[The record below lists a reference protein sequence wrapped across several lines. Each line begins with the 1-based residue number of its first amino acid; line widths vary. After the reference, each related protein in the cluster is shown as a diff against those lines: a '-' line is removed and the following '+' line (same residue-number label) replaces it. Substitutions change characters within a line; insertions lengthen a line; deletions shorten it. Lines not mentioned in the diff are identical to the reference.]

1 MFGEKAN
8 LDNRFTGKP
17 FRGIRPTKSSANKLI
32 APPYDVV
39 SREQVTEIVKLNPDS
54 FLRVSRSEVD
64 FDERI
69 NPYSDEVYQ
78 RAANNFERLI
88 ARNMIRADEK
98 NSYYVYRISSKHH
111 AQTGLVFGASIKAY
125 LEGRIKRHE
134 LTREKKELDR
144 IKHIDTLQAQTGPV
158 MLIHKENKALR
169 TFLKHIT
176 SEKNSDTNAVL
187 ENWQHELW
195 PVNDIDQVE
204 KITHHL
210 NSIQNLYI
218 ADGHHRSAAASK
230 IFLNQK
236 EQATTNCF
244 LAVTFDETELKIL
257 PYNRVVR
264 DLNQLTVNEFLDQL
278 SNTFKI
284 DKMNGNS
291 FFNEKYCYFIYLE
304 NTWYQIKLKEIPQ
317 NISNIAETLD
327 TRIVEEYIL
336 KPILGIENIRTDDR
350 IDFVGGPQSIEKIV
364 NLVDSG
370 IMKIGIALPTTA
382 IEELLKISDSDQL
395 MPPKS
400 TWFEPK
406 LADGLVSL
414 KI

>member
-8 LDNRFTGKP
+8 LDNQFTGKP

-39 SREQVTEIVKLNPDS
+39 SREQVAEIVKLNPDS
-54 FLRVSRSEVD
+54 FLRVSRAEVD
-64 FDERI
+64 FDECI
-69 NPYSDEVYQ
+69 NAYSDEVYQ
-78 RAANNFERLI
+78 QAAKNFGQLLTSNI
-88 ARNMIRADEK
+88 IRADEK
-98 NSYYVYRISSKHH
+98 ESYYVYKISSKHH
-111 AQTGLVFGASIKAY
+111 AQTGLVFGASISAY

-144 IKHIDTLQAQTGPV
+144 IKHIEAVQAQTGPV
-158 MLIHKENKALR
+158 MLINKENKDLK
-169 TFLKHIT
+169 TILKHIT
-176 SEKNSDTNAVL
+176 SEKTSEISTVL
-187 ENWQHELW
+187 ENWHHELW
-195 PVNDIDQVE
+195 PINNIDLVE
-204 KITHHL
+204 EINNHL
-210 NSIQNLYI
+210 NSIRELYI

-230 IFLNQK
+230 IFVKQK
-236 EQATTNCF
+236 KPARNNCF

-264 DLNQLTVNEFLDQL
+264 DLNQLTPNEFLTKL
-278 SNTFKI
+278 SSSFKV
-284 DKMNGNS
+284 DKLAGNNFVS
-291 FFNEKYCYFIYLE
+291 QKYRYFIYLE
-304 NTWYQIKLKEIPQ
+304 ETWYQIKLKDIPKDID
-317 NISNIAETLD
+317 NIVENLD
-327 TRIVEEYIL
+327 TRIVEESIL
-336 KPILGIENIRTDDR
+336 KAILGIKNIRTDDR
-350 IDFVGGPQSIEKIV
+350 VDFVGGPHSMKKIV

-370 IMKIGIALPTTA
+370 VMKIGIALPATA
-382 IEELLKISDSDQL
+382 MEELLEISDRGQL

>member
-1 MFGEKAN
+1 
-8 LDNRFTGKP
+8 
-17 FRGIRPTKSSANKLI
+17 
-32 APPYDVV
+32 
-39 SREQVTEIVKLNPDS
+39 
-54 FLRVSRSEVD
+54 
-64 FDERI
+64 
-69 NPYSDEVYQ
+69 
-78 RAANNFERLI
+78 
-88 ARNMIRADEK
+88 
-98 NSYYVYRISSKHH
+98 
-111 AQTGLVFGASIKAY
+111 
-125 LEGRIKRHE
+125 
-134 LTREKKELDR
+134 
-144 IKHIDTLQAQTGPV
+144 

-169 TFLKHIT
+169 TILKHIT

-304 NTWYQIKLKEIPQ
+304 NTWYQIKLREIPQ

-327 TRIVEEYIL
+327 TRIVEEHIL
-336 KPILGIENIRTDDR
+336 KPILGIKNIRTDDR

-382 IEELLKISDSDQL
+382 IEELIKISDSDQL
-395 MPPKS
+395 VPKS